1 MKAKGNHSIFGTAEI
16 GQKNTHTNYNH
27 MGIFKNEFID
37 IIEWTDSS
45 SDTMVWRF
53 PRFQNEIKNN
63 AKLTVRESQVAVFV
77 NEGQFADVF
86 QPGMHTLA
94 TQNLPILSTLK
105 GWKYGFNSPFKAEV
119 YFVNTK
125 QFTNLKYGTK
135 NPIMIRD
142 AEFGPVRI
150 RAFGNYAMRITD
162 PKAFIKEIAGTDEH
176 VTTDEITENLKNIVM
191 TRFTDAVAS
200 AKIPVLDMASNMDEF
215 SETIHKKIAPEFLE
229 YGITLT
235 KLLVENIS
243 LPPEVEA
250 MIDKRSSMG
259 IVGNLGAYSQFQAA
273 NAMEQAAQNPN
284 GGGMMGAGM
293 GMGMGM
299 GMGNQM
305 AGMYNQ
311 NQFNPQT
318 GMQNQQNTP
327 PPPPPV
333 SQYFVAV
340 NGAQQGPYDDNTF
353 RGMIQSGAVKKET
366 VIWKAGM
373 AGWVAAGT
381 VPELAQFFNSM
392 PPPPPPPPEG

>member
-1 MKAKGNHSIFGTAEI
+1 
-16 GQKNTHTNYNH
+16 
-27 MGIFKNEFID
+27 MGLFDKLKNEFID
-37 IIEWTDSS
+37 IIEWTDGSN
-45 SDTMVWRF
+45 DTMVWRF
-53 PRFQNEIKNN
+53 PRYQNEIKNG

-86 QPGMHTLA
+86 LPGMYELK

-105 GWKYGFNSPFKAEV
+105 GWKYGFDSPFKAEI

-135 NPIMIRD
+135 NPIMLRD

-150 RAFGNYAMRITD
+150 RAFGSYALRITD
-162 PKAFIKEIAGTDEH
+162 AKMFLKEIAGTDDH
-176 VTTDEITENLKNIVM
+176 VTTEEITENLRNIVM

-200 AKIPVLDMASNMDEF
+200 AKIPVLDMASNYDEF
-215 SETIHKKIAPEFLE
+215 SDVILKKIQPEFLE
-229 YGITLT
+229 YGINLT

-250 MIDKRSSMG
+250 MLDKRSSMG
-259 IVGNLGAYSQFQAA
+259 IVGNLGAFSQFQAA

-284 GGGMMGAGM
+284 GGGLMGAGM

-318 GMQNQQNTP
+318 GMQNQPNTP

-333 SQYFVAV
+333 SQYFIAV
-340 NGAQQGPYDDNTF
+340 NGAQQGPFDENTF
-353 RGMIQSGAVKKET
+353 RAMIQSGTVKLET

-373 AGWVAAGT
+373 AGWVPASQ
-381 VPELAQFFNSM
+381 VPELAQFFNSTPPPM
-392 PPPPPPPPEG
+392 PPPPPPVG

>member
-1 MKAKGNHSIFGTAEI
+1 
-16 GQKNTHTNYNH
+16 
-27 MGIFKNEFID
+27 MGLFDKLKNEFID

-45 SDTMVWRF
+45 NDTMVWRF
-53 PRFQNEIKNN
+53 PRYQNEIKNN

-86 QPGMHTLA
+86 QPGMYTLS

-105 GWKYGFNSPFKAEV
+105 GWKYGFDSPYKAEI

-135 NPIMIRD
+135 NPIMLRD

-150 RAFGNYAMRITD
+150 RAFGSYALRITD
-162 PKAFIKEIAGTDEH
+162 AKVFLKEIAGTDDH
-176 VTTDEITENLKNIVM
+176 VTTEEITENLRNIVM

-200 AKIPVLDMASNMDEF
+200 AKIPVLDMASNYDEF
-215 SETIHKKIAPEFLE
+215 SDTILKKIAPEFDE
-229 YGITLT
+229 YGIKLT

-250 MIDKRSSMG
+250 MLDKRSSMG

-284 GGGMMGAGM
+284 GGGLMGAGM

-333 SQYFVAV
+333 SQYFIAV

-353 RGMIQSGAVKKET
+353 RAMIQSGAGHHQLLRVLLR
-366 VIWKAGM
+366 ARNS
-373 AGWVAAGT
+373 VARRHSGRDSLTWTISTGCCRASPRWPRRRT
-381 VPELAQFFNSM
+381 CCTP
-392 PPPPPPPPEG
+392 

>member
-1 MKAKGNHSIFGTAEI
+1 
-16 GQKNTHTNYNH
+16 
-27 MGIFKNEFID
+27 MGLFDKLKNEFID

-45 SDTMVWRF
+45 NDTMVYRF
-53 PRFQNEIKNN
+53 PRYQNEIKNG
-63 AKLTVRESQVAVFV
+63 AKLTVRESQVAIFV

-86 QPGMHTLA
+86 QPGMYSLT

-150 RAFGNYAMRITD
+150 RAFGSYAMRITD
-162 PKAFIKEIAGTDEH
+162 AKAFMKEIAGTDDQ
-176 VTTDEITENLKNIVM
+176 VTTEEITENLRNIVM

-200 AKIPVLDMASNMDEF
+200 AKIPVLDMASNYDEF
-215 SETIHKKIAPEFLE
+215 SDTINKKIAPEFLE

-250 MIDKRSSMG
+250 MLDKRSSMG

-273 NAMEQAAQNPN
+273 NAMEPAARKPK
-284 GGGMMGAGM
+284 GGGLMGAGM
-293 GMGMGM
+293 GRGMGR
-299 GMGNQM
+299 GMGQQM
-305 AGMYNQ
+305 GNMYQN

-327 PPPPPV
+327 P
-333 SQYFVAV
+333 
-340 NGAQQGPYDDNTF
+340 
-353 RGMIQSGAVKKET
+353 
-366 VIWKAGM
+366 
-373 AGWVAAGT
+373 
-381 VPELAQFFNSM
+381 
-392 PPPPPPPPEG
+392 

>member
-1 MKAKGNHSIFGTAEI
+1 
-16 GQKNTHTNYNH
+16 
-27 MGIFKNEFID
+27 MGLFDKLKNEFID

-45 SDTMVWRF
+45 NDTMVWRF
-53 PRFQNEIKNN
+53 PRYQNEIKNN

-86 QPGMHTLA
+86 LPGMYTLS

-105 GWKYGFNSPFKAEV
+105 GWKYGFDSPYKAEI

-135 NPIMIRD
+135 NPIMLRD
-142 AEFGPVRI
+142 AEFGPIRI
-150 RAFGNYAMRITD
+150 RAFGSYNMRITD
-162 PKAFIKEIAGTDEH
+162 AKMFLKEIAGTDDQ
-176 VTTDEITENLKNIVM
+176 VTTEEITDNLRNIVV

-200 AKIPVLDMASNMDEF
+200 AKIPVLDMASNYDEF
-215 SETIHKKIAPEFLE
+215 SEAIHKKIQAEFLE
-229 YGITLT
+229 YGINLT

-250 MIDKRSSMG
+250 MLDKRSSMG

-284 GGGMMGAGM
+284 GGGLMGAGM

-333 SQYFVAV
+333 SQYFIAV
-340 NGAQQGPYDDNTF
+340 NGAQQGPFDDNTF
-353 RGMIQSGAVKKET
+353 RAMIQNGTVKKET
-366 VIWKAGM
+366 VIWKNGM
-373 AGWVAAGT
+373 AGWLPAGQ
-381 VPELAQFFNSM
+381 VPELAAFFNSTPPPM
-392 PPPPPPPPEG
+392 PPPPPPIG

>member
-1 MKAKGNHSIFGTAEI
+1 
-16 GQKNTHTNYNH
+16 
-27 MGIFKNEFID
+27 MGLFDKLKNEFID

-45 SDTMVWRF
+45 NDTMVWRF
-53 PRFQNEIKNN
+53 PRYQNEIKNG

-86 QPGMHTLA
+86 QPGMYELKTE
-94 TQNLPILSTLK
+94 NLPLLSTLK

-135 NPIMIRD
+135 NPIMLRD

-150 RAFGNYAMRITD
+150 RAFGSYALRITD
-162 PKAFIKEIAGTDEH
+162 AKAFIKEIAGTDDH
-176 VTTDEITENLKNIVM
+176 VTTEEITENLRNIVM
-191 TRFTDAVAS
+191 TRFADAVAS
-200 AKIPVLDMASNMDEF
+200 AKIPVLDMASNYDEF
-215 SETIHKKIAPEFLE
+215 SETILKKIAPEFDE
-229 YGITLT
+229 YGIKLT

-250 MIDKRSSMG
+250 MLDKRSSMG

-284 GGGMMGAGM
+284 GGGLMGAGM

-299 GMGNQM
+299 GMGQQM
-305 AGMYNQ
+305 GNMYQN

-333 SQYFVAV
+333 SQYFIAV

-353 RGMIQSGAVKKET
+353 RAMIQSGAVKRET
-366 VIWKAGM
+366 VIWKQGM
-373 AGWVAAGT
+373 AGWVPAGQ
-381 VPELAQFFNSM
+381 VPELAQFFNTM
-392 PPPPPPPPEG
+392 PPPPPPPPPVG

>member
-1 MKAKGNHSIFGTAEI
+1 MKYS
-16 GQKNTHTNYNH
+16 HTNLKN

-45 SDTMVWRF
+45 NDTMVWRF

-86 QPGMHTLA
+86 MPGMYTLA

-162 PKAFIKEIAGTDEH
+162 AKTFIKEIAGTDEH
-176 VTTDEITENLKNIVM
+176 VTTEEITENLKNIVM

-200 AKIPVLDMASNMDEF
+200 AKIPVLDMASNYDEF

-250 MIDKRSSMG
+250 MLDKRSSMG

-273 NAMEQAAQNPN
+273 NAMESAAQNPN
-284 GGGMMGAGM
+284 GGGLMGAGL
-293 GMGMGM
+293 GMGLGM

-311 NQFNPQT
+311 NQFNPNT
-318 GMQNQQNTP
+318 GMQGQQNTP

-333 SQYFVAV
+333 SQYFIAV
-340 NGAQQGPYDDNTF
+340 NGAQQGPYDDNAF
-353 RGMIQSGAVKKET
+353 RGMIQSGAVKKDT

-373 AGWVAAGT
+373 AGWLAAGT

-392 PPPPPPPPEG
+392 PPPMPPPPPMP

>member
-1 MKAKGNHSIFGTAEI
+1 
-16 GQKNTHTNYNH
+16 
-27 MGIFKNEFID
+27 MGLFDKLKNELID

-45 SDTMVWRF
+45 NDTIMYRF
-53 PRFQNEIKNN
+53 PRYQNEIKNN
-63 AKLTVRESQVAVFV
+63 AKLTVRESQVAVFI
-77 NEGQFADVF
+77 NEGQIADIF
-86 QPGMHTLA
+86 QPGMYTLS
-94 TQNLPILSTLK
+94 TQNLPILATLK

-150 RAFGNYAMRITD
+150 RAFGSYAFKITD
-162 PKAFIKEIAGTDEH
+162 AKAFIKEVAGTDDQ
-176 VTTDEITENLKNIVM
+176 VTTEEVTENLRNIVI

-200 AKIPVLDMASNMDEF
+200 AKIPVLDMASNYDEF
-215 SETIHKKIAPEFLE
+215 SETIMKKIAPEFTE
-229 YGITLT
+229 YGMTLT

-250 MIDKRSSMG
+250 MLDKRSSMG

-273 NAMEQAAQNPN
+273 NAMEAAANNPN
-284 GGGMMGAGM
+284 GGGGMMGAGM

-318 GMQNQQNTP
+318 GMQGQQNTP
-327 PPPPPV
+327 PPPPPMM
-333 SQYFVAV
+333 QFFIAV
-340 NGAQQGPYDDNTF
+340 NGAQQGPFDMGALQ
-353 RGMIQSGAVKKET
+353 GMVQNGSLKKET
-366 VIWKAGM
+366 NVWKNGM
-373 AGWVAAGT
+373 AGWLPAGQVA
-381 VPELAQFFNSM
+381 ELAALFNAVPPPM
-392 PPPPPPPPEG
+392 PPPPPVG

>member
-1 MKAKGNHSIFGTAEI
+1 
-16 GQKNTHTNYNH
+16 
-27 MGIFKNEFID
+27 MGLFDKLKNEFID

-45 SDTMVWRF
+45 NDTMVWRF
-53 PRFQNEIKNN
+53 PRYQNEIKNN

-86 QPGMHTLA
+86 LPGMYTLS

-105 GWKYGFNSPFKAEV
+105 GWKYGFDSPFKAEV

-135 NPIMIRD
+135 NPIMLRD
-142 AEFGPVRI
+142 AEFGPIRI
-150 RAFGNYAMRITD
+150 RAFGSYNMRITD
-162 PKAFIKEIAGTDEH
+162 AKLFLKEIAGTDEH
-176 VTTDEITENLKNIVM
+176 VTTEEITDNLRNIVV

-200 AKIPVLDMASNMDEF
+200 AKIPVLDMASNYDEF
-215 SETIHKKIAPEFLE
+215 SEAIHKKIQAEFLE
-229 YGITLT
+229 YGINLT

-250 MIDKRSSMG
+250 MLDKRSSMG

-284 GGGMMGAGM
+284 GGGLMGAGM

-318 GMQNQQNTP
+318 GMQNQQNV

-333 SQYFVAV
+333 FQFFIAV
-340 NGAQQGPYDDNTF
+340 NGAQQGPFDEATF
-353 RGMIQSGAVKKET
+353 RAMVQNGTVKRETNVWKNGMPG
-366 VIWKAGM
+366 WLPAGQ
-373 AGWVAAGT
+373 
-381 VPELAQFFNSM
+381 VPELAGFFNMM
-392 PPPPPPPPEG
+392 PPPPPPPPPVG